1 MQRQLASFEIGLR
14 GLLATI
20 AALVVALAFAVM
32 AGCSGT
38 PELKSG
44 GIEGTI
50 VVRTPEGPLTI
61 EAGTNLV
68 LAAPSDGYSVEGY
81 ELRAVAVLSGG
92 LAGDATSVEITAR
105 DRCVV
110 VTTSGAISLSAPVPG
125 TICDNA
131 TEERARDSPTPA
143 ASL

>member
-1 MQRQLASFEIGLR
+1 MKLSTSVEAL
-14 GLLATI
+14 
-20 AALVVALAFAVM
+20 AALVVGLLTVLLVILIM
-32 AGCSGT
+32 GCSGA

-61 EAGTNLV
+61 SAGTNLV
-68 LAAPSDGYSVEGY
+68 ISAPTDGYSVEGY

-92 LAGDATSVEITAR
+92 LAGDYTSVEITAR

-110 VTTSGAISLSAPVPG
+110 VTTSGAINLSAPVPG
-125 TICDNA
+125 TICGGGNTNSD
-131 TEERARDSPTPA
+131 EVDKPA
-143 ASL
+143 PEVAELPGS